1 MKTFRDILIFGSIIG
16 FILVTIMWI
25 ELNHLT
31 QDLVED
37 GIIEQVARRDRLRV
51 DPYGDL

>member
-37 GIIEQVARRDRLRV
+37 GIIEQVAR
-51 DPYGDL
+51 